1 MESSEQQMAATISTS
16 PEVSH
21 QVKRLFYNNSQM
33 NSAERQKATLQGK
46 QEQAEK
52 RKQEE
57 EEKTYMAIV
66 EQQKR

>member
-1 MESSEQQMAATISTS
+1 
-16 PEVSH
+16 
-21 QVKRLFYNNSQM
+21 VKRLFYNKSQL
-33 NSAERQKATLQGK
+33 NSAERQKATQHEK

-57 EEKTYMAIV
+57 EEKTYVAIV